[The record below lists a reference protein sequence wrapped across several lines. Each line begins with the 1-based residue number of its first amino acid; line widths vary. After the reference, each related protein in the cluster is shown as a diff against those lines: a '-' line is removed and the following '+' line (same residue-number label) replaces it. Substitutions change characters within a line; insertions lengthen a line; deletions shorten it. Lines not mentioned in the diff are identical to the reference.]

1 MVILELIHADGRRP
15 PSRGDACIY
24 QIKTNPVSSPRPRP
38 RVRAP
43 AALVTLD
50 NLGPI
55 ARPRGGDD
63 PFERLPYQ
71 LSMVVAVPTMVTTGD
86 GESGFD
92 SGEGA

>member
-1 MVILELIHADGRRP
+1 MPTGADP
-15 PSRGDACIY
+15 PRGGDACIY
-24 QIKTNPVSSPRPRP
+24 QIKTNPVSSLPAPAGG
-38 RVRAP
+38 RAP